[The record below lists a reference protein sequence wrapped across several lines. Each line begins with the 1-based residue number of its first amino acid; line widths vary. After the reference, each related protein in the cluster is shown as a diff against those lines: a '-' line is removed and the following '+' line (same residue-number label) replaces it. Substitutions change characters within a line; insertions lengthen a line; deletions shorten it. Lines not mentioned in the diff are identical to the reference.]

1 MSIRS
6 PYSDT
11 LYLSNLTEP
20 GLADMSAMGVASY
33 YAMGVASYYRGAR
46 NGEALLPELCE
57 PEFQGLA

>member
-20 GLADMSAMGVASY
+20 GLADMSV
-33 YAMGVASYYRGAR
+33 MGVASYYRGAR